1 MRVEIN
7 GMDREVAAGGSVLA
21 LLVELEI
28 DLLREFEIDP
38 RMVVVERNREI
49 VRRDDLDR
57 VRVEDG
63 DRFEIVQFVGG
74 G

>member
-1 MRVEIN
+1 MLVEIN
-7 GMDREVAAGGSVLA
+7 GKHREFVAGGSVLA

-28 DLLREFEIDP
+28 DP
-38 RMVVVERNREI
+38 RLVVVERNREI

-57 VRVEDG
+57 VEVEDG

>member
-7 GMDREVAAGGSVLA
+7 GRVREIVNGGSVLA
-21 LLVELEI
+21 LLRELEI
-28 DLLREFEIDP
+28 DP
-38 RMVVVERNREI
+38 RLVVVERNRKI

-57 VRVEDG
+57 VPVEEG

>member
-1 MRVEIN
+1 MNIEVN
-7 GMDREVAAGGSVLA
+7 GSRREFPAGGSVRE
-21 LLVELEI
+21 LLEELG
-28 DLLREFEIDP
+28 LDP

-49 VRRDDLDR
+49 IRREELDG
-57 VRVEDG
+57 VQVADG

>member
-1 MRVEIN
+1 MKVEVN
-7 GMDREVAAGGSVLA
+7 GKSREFVAGGSVLA
-21 LLVELEI
+21 LLVEL
-28 DLLREFEIDP
+28 EIDP

-57 VRVEDG
+57 IEVEDG

>member
-1 MRVEIN
+1 MKIEVN
-7 GMDREVAAGGSVLA
+7 GSGREFPAGGSVRA
-21 LLVELEI
+21 LLDELG
-28 DLLREFEIDP
+28 LDP

-49 VRRDDLDR
+49 IRREELGQ
-57 VRVEDG
+57 VQVADG

>member
-1 MRVEIN
+1 MKVEIN
-7 GMDREVAAGGSVLA
+7 GRVREVNGPGSVLG
-21 LLVELEI
+21 
-28 DLLREFEIDP
+28 LLRELEIDP

-49 VRRDDLDR
+49 VRRDVLDR
-57 VRVEDG
+57 VPVEDG

>member
-1 MRVEIN
+1 MKVEVN
-7 GMDREVAAGGSVLA
+7 GTSREFESGGSVLA
-21 LLVELEI
+21 LLAEL
-28 DLLREFEIDP
+28 EIDP

-57 VRVEDG
+57 VQVEDG

>member
-1 MRVEIN
+1 MNVEVN
-7 GMDREVAAGGSVLA
+7 GTSREFVAGGSVLA
-21 LLVELEI
+21 LLGELEI
-28 DLLREFEIDP
+28 DP
-38 RMVVVERNREI
+38 RVVVVERNREI

-57 VRVEDG
+57 VQVEDG

>member
-1 MRVEIN
+1 MMKVEVN
-7 GMDREVAAGGSVLA
+7 GTSREFVAGGSVLA
-21 LLVELEI
+21 LLVEL
-28 DLLREFEIDP
+28 EIDP

-49 VRRDDLDR
+49 VRRDDLDG
-57 VRVEDG
+57 VQVEDG

>member
-1 MRVEIN
+1 MKVEVN
-7 GMDREVAAGGSVLA
+7 GKSREFVAGGSVLA
-21 LLVELEI
+21 LLVEL
-28 DLLREFEIDP
+28 EIDP

-57 VRVEDG
+57 IEVGDG
-63 DRFEIVQFVGG
+63 DQFEIVQFVGG

>member
-1 MRVEIN
+1 MNVEVN
-7 GMDREVAAGGSVLA
+7 GKSREFVSGGSVL
-21 LLVELEI
+21 

-49 VRRDDLDR
+49 VRRDALDL
-57 VRVEDG
+57 VEVEDG

>member
-1 MRVEIN
+1 MKVEVN
-7 GMDREVAAGGSVLA
+7 GTSREFVAGGSVLA
-21 LLVELEI
+21 LLVEL
-28 DLLREFEIDP
+28 EIDP

-49 VRRDDLDR
+49 VRRDDLDG
-57 VRVEDG
+57 VQVDDG

>member
-1 MRVEIN
+1 MKVEVN
-7 GMDREVAAGGSVLA
+7 GTSREFVAGGSVHA
-21 LLVELEI
+21 LLVEL
-28 DLLREFEIDP
+28 EIDP

-49 VRRDDLDR
+49 VRRDDLDG
-57 VRVEDG
+57 VQVEDG